1 MLANFLINIGRK
13 YTFMKTMCFLLLFII
28 GVSTHAETFTVL
40 DSATKQPV
48 PFATVLLK
56 SDTNIVYGNYCGR
69 DGKID
74 IDFEKSF
81 DNAEISCVG
90 YQNRIID
97 KASLTNTI
105 LLNKDIIDLDEVVIN
120 KTIRNFNLWGY
131 TNFKMDFIVGLGK
144 GMEEVVFIDNAARTP
159 LLVKSFMFRI
169 EKAKSKIA
177 VRVHFYKKIANKM
190 EPDEE
195 MLTEDLVTYIE
206 PKTKGAVEVDVSG
219 FNVYLPAEGAFI
231 GIEALGK
238 VDDAT
243 GDFVDDTQYGDVGL
257 RLEYNYRQGIPATFV
272 RNRFRIKAWDN
283 NLDNQLGLDDPDKHL
298 NASFGI
304 KTFKE

>member
-1 MLANFLINIGRK
+1 MSLF
-13 YTFMKTMCFLLLFII
+13 YVLLLTFISSFSYCQSKI
-28 GVSTHAETFTVL
+28 TVL
-40 DSATKQPV
+40 DTETRQPV

-56 SDTNIVYGNYCGR
+56 LNSNIVYGNYCR
-69 DGKID
+69 QDGKID
-74 IDFEKSF
+74 IDLEISF

-90 YQNRIID
+90 YQNKIID
-97 KASLTNTI
+97 KISLTNTV
-105 LLNKDIIDLDEVVIN
+105 LLKKDIIDLDEVVIN
-120 KTIRNFNLWGY
+120 KTIQNFNLLGY
-131 TNFKMDFIVGLGK
+131 TNFKKDFIVGLGK
-144 GMEEVVFIDNAARTP
+144 GMEEVVFIDNATRTP
-159 LLVKSFMFRI
+159 LPLKSFLFRI

-177 VRVHFYKKIANKM
+177 VRVHFYKKMANIM

-206 PKTKGAVEVDVSG
+206 TKTKGTVEIDVSG
-219 FNVYLPAEGAFI
+219 LNLYLPAEGAFI

-257 RLEYNYRQGIPATFV
+257 RLEYSYRQGVPATFV
-272 RNRFRIKAWDN
+272 RNRFRVKSWDN
-283 NLDNQLGLDDPDKHL
+283 NLGSQLGLDDPDKYL